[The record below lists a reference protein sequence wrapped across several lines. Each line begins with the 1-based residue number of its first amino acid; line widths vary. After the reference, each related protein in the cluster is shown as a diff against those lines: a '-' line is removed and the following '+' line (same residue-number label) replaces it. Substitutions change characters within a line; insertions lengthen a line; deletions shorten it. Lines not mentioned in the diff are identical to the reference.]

1 MELKKLLRISGEW
14 QNHSLVSNIYIKHM
28 SPKHYFNTP
37 QWKFT
42 LRFYSLSN
50 GTNDSFVTYFKLS
63 SSCAANT
70 WSTQE
75 PDWIKLA
82 YSALI
87 YLSGSS
93 GGIYDIITWLNLT
106 ENPNKCITIK
116 GARVQG
122 WRSGESTR
130 LPPMWP
136 GFKSRRRRHMW
147 VEFIVG
153 SLPCSERFFSGCSGF
168 PLSSKTNTSK
178 FQFDL
183 ERTETFK
190 RALKNSKVLRG

>member
-116 GARVQG
+116 GARVAQ
-122 WRSGESTR
+122 WWEHLH

-153 SLPCSERFFSGCSGF
+153 SLPCSERFFSGYSGF

-178 FQFDL
+178 FQFNL
-183 ERTETFK
+183 ERTDTFK
-190 RALKNSKVLRG
+190 RVHMNSLVLRG

>member
-1 MELKKLLRISGEW
+1 MTKSQPRFKYIY
-14 QNHSLVSNIYIKHM
+14 QTYVS
-28 SPKHYFNTP
+28 KHYFNTP

-116 GARVQG
+116 GARVAQ
-122 WRSGESTR
+122 WWEHLH

-153 SLPCSERFFSGCSGF
+153 SLPCSERFFSGYSGF

>member
-1 MELKKLLRISGEW
+1 MASVNYASLFAMELKKLLRISGEW

-116 GARVQG
+116 SARVARAVVRAPSPSANVARVQIPASTPYVG
-122 WRSGESTR
+122 W
-130 LPPMWP
+130 
-136 GFKSRRRRHMW
+136 
-147 VEFIVG
+147 V
-153 SLPCSERFFSGCSGF
+153 
-168 PLSSKTNTSK
+168 
-178 FQFDL
+178 
-183 ERTETFK
+183 
-190 RALKNSKVLRG
+190 

>member
-1 MELKKLLRISGEW
+1 MTSLFAMELKKLLRISGEW
-14 QNHSLVSNIYIKHM
+14 QNHSLVSSIYIKHM

-116 GARVQG
+116 GARVAQWWEHSPAANVARVQIPASTPYVG
-122 WRSGESTR
+122 WVYCWFSPLLREVFLR
-130 LPPMWP
+130 VL
-136 GFKSRRRRHMW
+136 
-147 VEFIVG
+147 
-153 SLPCSERFFSGCSGF
+153 RFS
-168 PLSSKTNTSK
+168 PL
-178 FQFDL
+178 
-183 ERTETFK
+183 
-190 RALKNSKVLRG
+190 LKN

>member
-1 MELKKLLRISGEW
+1 MTKSQPCFKY
-14 QNHSLVSNIYIKHM
+14 IYIKHM

-50 GTNDSFVTYFKLS
+50 GTNDSFATYFKLS

-116 GARVQG
+116 GARVAQWWEHSPPANVARVQIPASTPYVG
-122 WRSGESTR
+122 WVYCWFSPLLREVFLR
-130 LPPMWP
+130 VL
-136 GFKSRRRRHMW
+136 
-147 VEFIVG
+147 
-153 SLPCSERFFSGCSGF
+153 RFS
-168 PLSSKTNTSK
+168 PL
-178 FQFDL
+178 
-183 ERTETFK
+183 
-190 RALKNSKVLRG
+190 LKN